1 MVVPVFSHPSAGLTI
16 CDTWDVRIVTVKC
29 WNRVPLSSAMNT
41 ESSLPLAI
49 LISLPPTPG
58 WESPKYL
65 FTTIL
70 SRVSHIFCQ
79 KLSNFYILRY
89 IGHHSLFSGL
99 PVCAGCIFLRRIAS
113 EHFSSA
119 RHSAVATL
127 LNPLYHLPLYT
138 LGLLIEK
145 FIQLR
150 DIRNVIK
157 FQN

>member
-29 WNRVPLSSAMNT
+29 WNRVSLSSAMNT

-70 SRVSHIFCQ
+70 SHVSHIFCQ

-89 IGHHSLFSGL
+89 IGYHSFISISLL
-99 PVCAGCIFLRRIAS
+99 HIFMQD
-113 EHFSSA
+113 
-119 RHSAVATL
+119 RHWAL
-127 LNPLYHLPLYT
+127 LKRTSLCCSNSVKSIIPTYHLPLYT

>member
-29 WNRVPLSSAMNT
+29 WNRVSLSSAMNT

-70 SRVSHIFCQ
+70 SHVSHIFCQ

-89 IGHHSLFSGL
+89 IGYHSLIRGL
-99 PVCAGCIFLRRIAS
+99 PIPADWIFLPQDRQWALLKRTSLCCSNSVKSIIP
-113 EHFSSA
+113 FTIIYPGSS
-119 RHSAVATL
+119 HWKV
-127 LNPLYHLPLYT
+127 YT
-138 LGLLIEK
+138 TP
-145 FIQLR
+145 R
-150 DIRNVIK
+150 Y
-157 FQN
+157 